1 MSGAGYFEGFVYP
14 NHEVFWGIL
23 IVIYPYFVSI
33 ITGMVTVYAIAE
45 FWRKELKDI
54 EKLVVVSSL
63 PFVLSALLPLL
74 LDLGQPQRAF
84 EIYVTPNFNSVM
96 AVFGI
101 VYLTELLTLLGE
113 MWFLF
118 RIDIINRALNERNPV
133 MRLIYR
139 ILTLGVYDTSEE
151 ARKIDKKVIKVLT
164 GIELIAAWC
173 LSYVSF
179 LFGVVKSN
187 PWWNTTILPVSFV
200 FGGLAAG
207 GAMVLL
213 LYIVYTKYYGISR
226 KFEVVST
233 VSNYVFYFLL
243 AAFAL
248 EMINTILYAYKEDI
262 AWAVIRLASTQLAIP
277 LVIQIVGSLEA
288 MLFLKYLSYKSK
300 NGTIN
305 TLFIILSCI
314 TILVVV
320 FAMRWNM
327 VIGAQLIDYSLRGF
341 VSYTPP
347 LLGREGLLAALGVLL
362 APFVMLP
369 VVTYF
374 FPPYEKNQCLT
385 YEMGLPFLW
394 V

>member
-1 MSGAGYFEGFVYP
+1 MTTTVVEGFVYP
-14 NHEVFWGIL
+14 NHEVFWGVL

-84 EIYVTPNFNSVM
+84 EIYVTPNFSSVM

-101 VYLTELLTLLGE
+101 VYLTELFTLLGE

-118 RIDIINRALNERNPV
+118 RVDIIRMAQTEENRFL
-133 MRLIYR
+133 RLLYR

-151 ARKIDKKVIKVLT
+151 ARKLDKKVIKVLT

-213 LYIVYTKYYGISR
+213 LYLVFTRAYGIER
-226 KFEVVST
+226 KADVVST
-233 VSNYVFYFLL
+233 VANYAFYFML

-248 EMINTILYAYKEDI
+248 ETINTILYAYKEDI
-262 AWAVIRLASTQLAIP
+262 AWAVIKLASTELAVPLAIQ
-277 LVIQIVGSLEA
+277 VIGSLEA
-288 MLFLKYLSYKSK
+288 LLFLKYVCYRCNMGK
-300 NGTIN
+300 ID
-305 TLFIILSCI
+305 TLFIAIASF

-347 LLGREGLLAALGVLL
+347 LWGREGLIAALGVLL
-362 APFVMLP
+362 APFIMLP
-369 VVTYF
+369 IVAYL
-374 FPPYEKNQCLT
+374 FPPYERKFRA
-385 YEMGLPFLW
+385 GL
-394 V
+394 

>member
-1 MSGAGYFEGFVYP
+1 MSSEIVEGFVYP
-14 NHEVFWGIL
+14 NHEVFWGVL
-23 IVIYPYFVSI
+23 IVIYPYLVSI

-54 EKLVVVSSL
+54 EKLVVISSL

-84 EIYVTPNFNSVM
+84 EIYITPNFSSVM

-101 VYLTELLTLLGE
+101 VYLTELFALLGE

-118 RIDIINRALNERNPV
+118 RVDIVRRAMNEENSV
-133 MRLIYR
+133 LRLFYK
-139 ILTLGVYDTSEE
+139 ILTLGVYDTDEE
-151 ARKIDKKVIKVLT
+151 AIKVDRKAIKILT

-207 GAMVLL
+207 GAMVML
-213 LYIVYTKYYGISR
+213 LYLLFTEFYRVDRKPEIIS
-226 KFEVVST
+226 T
-233 VSNYVFYFLL
+233 LANYVFYFML

-248 EMINTILYAYKEDI
+248 ETINTILYAYKEDV
-262 AWAVIRLASTQLAIP
+262 AWAVIKLASTQLALP
-277 LVIQIVGSLEA
+277 LAIQVIGSLEA
-288 MLFLKYLSYKSK
+288 LLFLKYVCYKCNMGK
-300 NGTIN
+300 IN
-305 TLFIILSCI
+305 TPFIAIASI
-314 TILVVV
+314 TILIVV

-327 VIGAQLIDYSLRGF
+327 VIGAQLIDYGLRGF

-347 LLGREGLLAALGVLL
+347 LWGREGLIAALAVLM
-362 APFVMLP
+362 APLIMLP
-369 VVTYF
+369 VVAYF
-374 FPPYEKNQCLT
+374 FPPYEKRVRAVL
-385 YEMGLPFLW
+385 
-394 V
+394 